1 MSRLLWQRTL
11 ANDGSTSTHHV
22 VDTTRDKHYVV
33 KVVSCTTENE
43 VATMMDD
50 VFLQRR
56 VASECKSCVNVDDCF
71 YHAITGFGGGYF
83 LVVIIYE
90 YGMGGELEMRVFN
103 KKNPITDDQMLKW
116 TAQIAKGLQKL
127 HENHFIHRNL
137 KPANVFLTEDLDA
150 MVGDYPIT
158 KTYEGTLPVA
168 ATYTG
173 GPTYLA
179 PELLNENLM
188 FPGVIGP
195 PVDVW
200 SLGCTVYYLCTGLE
214 ICLTAEGNL
223 PKTMDKLLDAVPVR
237 FGKTVR
243 EIIKMTLVWDIDE
256 RATLEEIIQLVLD
269 EQTYREEMKEA
280 EIRRRQAIIDLFER
294 IDVDQSGSID
304 VDELFAAIKKDKWVK
319 RLLGRNER
327 LQPLLQPKKARAMF
341 RK

>member
-1 MSRLLWQRTL
+1 
-11 ANDGSTSTHHV
+11 
-22 VDTTRDKHYVV
+22 
-33 KVVSCTTENE
+33 
-43 VATMMDD
+43 
-50 VFLQRR
+50 
-56 VASECKSCVNVDDCF
+56 
-71 YHAITGFGGGYF
+71 
-83 LVVIIYE
+83 
-90 YGMGGELEMRVFN
+90 MRVFN

-188 FPGVIGP
+188 FPGVVGP

-223 PKTMDKLLDAVPVR
+223 PKSMDKLLDAVPVR

-256 RATLEEIIQLVLD
+256 RATLEEIMQLVLD
-269 EQTYREEMKEA
+269 EQTYREEKRA
-280 EIRRRQAIIDLFER
+280 EID
-294 IDVDQSGSID
+294 
-304 VDELFAAIKKDKWVK
+304 AAK
-319 RLLGRNER
+319 L
-327 LQPLLQPKKARAMF
+327 
-341 RK
+341 